1 MTAELSGTTWPVSAG
16 GSHSTARAGS
26 MPGVTLRS
34 PRLQDTASH
43 QGGSNHTPHTHTHR
57 YSRTYNTGE
66 WTNKQESCE
75 SYDMNLQSFSVPA
88 RAGKW
93 LQTELIHSSSVWS
106 AVNQTAG
113 LIFTQFIT
121 AALPVTVPQT
131 RTAATQQ
138 VLLKRFFP
146 PPLFN
151 SHSCMKDGI
160 ITWLNRNHSIIVGM
174 SNHKYLYST
183 VKSNYSNL

>member
-1 MTAELSGTTWPVSAG
+1 MNQHKALWWLQSFR
-16 GSHSTARAGS
+16 ARRG
-26 MPGVTLRS
+26 RS
-34 PRLQDTASH
+34 PLGGRIPQRGQGQCLGSLWGHHASKT
-43 QGGSNHTPHTHTHR
+43 QRRTRGGRITRHTHTHR

-138 VLLKRFFP
+138 VLLKRFFS
-146 PPLFN
+146 PLPFLT
-151 SHSCMKDGI
+151 HTHAWK
-160 ITWLNRNHSIIVGM
+160 
-174 SNHKYLYST
+174 T
-183 VKSNYSNL
+183 VL